1 MSYVPSQSDAIASL
15 YALHF
20 YEINTQMS
28 PSTMMDNF
36 YARII
41 PLKFQSAKEALSYCR
56 QLAKEY
62 GFTMKQETSSNKN
75 IYIYCSREGVA
86 DSSKQ
91 TKRKRSSIKCDC
103 KWRIVLFKDDNNQWE
118 FRKSNNPQHAQHN
131 HDLIPENIPAPWPPN
146 VLQRIAEYA
155 NSGFLTGDIRQLMQ
169 QEFPNLSWDER
180 RFYNRLAE
188 ERKKI
193 KIRETEKRVIE
204 TIVLAARVASLACS
218 SYEYT
223 NKVKAVLQQAFDD
236 ICESANIDS
245 TSVMSLSQDN
255 MTTIT
260 LPSSSTA
267 DIVCNYPAGSITV
280 KNIPAQKGRPSKKNI
295 HLRSQQQLLEVRDHP
310 NKSQNDLIT
319 PQPSELALQSQT
331 ELLTVLQSQSEIGSI
346 QKHNQSHSSQILQNQ
361 SQVQF
366 QSQQFSSSQ
375 ETINIQE
382 EPCQPFPSNVGPF
395 SQCNSNEL
403 NPSFLLQTQPQ
414 PVLQSQMN
422 LYPLNKQFQMQEKF
436 CYSRSQS
443 HIQFVPQNFRTNNQS
458 LISQEYSKMKFDSN
472 QQQILASQL
481 CSSQIQEHTDF
492 AKNSLSTQTLQEM
505 LFNSYP
511 QIFIQPQEKNINQK
525 QIQGLQPIQLSPS
538 QSSPF
543 VSTSEI
549 QSNQDLLHQFNLIE
563 FQPEQEAQGVDQQQ
577 LTSNSI
583 QSTNTDE
590 QNQNQQTLTPR
601 NIPSEIGYE
610 KSRKK
615 HKCNK
620 PPAYDKPLPVLEAN
634 V

>member
-1 MSYVPSQSDAIASL
+1 
-15 YALHF
+15 
-20 YEINTQMS
+20 
-28 PSTMMDNF
+28 MMDNF

-41 PLKFQSAKEALSYCR
+41 PSKFQSAKEALSYCR

-75 IYIYCSREGVA
+75 IYIYCSREGIA

-155 NSGFLTGDIRQLMQ
+155 NSGLSTGDIRQLMQ

-193 KIRETEKRVIE
+193 KIRETEKRVVE
-204 TIVLAARVASLACS
+204 TIILAARVASLACS
-218 SYEYT
+218 SHEYT

-245 TSVMSLSQDN
+245 TSVTSLSQDN

-260 LPSSSTA
+260 LSSSSTA
-267 DIVCNYPAGSITV
+267 DIICNYPAGSITV

-310 NKSQNDLIT
+310 CKSKNDLT
-319 PQPSELALQSQT
+319 AQPSEVTSQSQT
-331 ELLTVLQSQSEIGSI
+331 ELLQLLQSQSEIDSI
-346 QKHNQSHSSQILQNQ
+346 QKQNLSHNSQISQNQ

-366 QSQQFSSSQ
+366 LSQQLLSSQ

-382 EPCQPFPSNVGPF
+382 ETCQPFPSNVAPF

-414 PVLQSQMN
+414 PILQSQVN
-422 LYPLNKQFQMQEKF
+422 LYPLDKQFQMQEKF

-443 HIQFVPQNFRTNNQS
+443 HLQFVPQTFRTNNQP
-458 LISQEYSKMKFDSN
+458 LISQEYSKLKFNSN
-472 QQQILASQL
+472 LHFQNQLFDKNEPQILDSQL
-481 CSSQIQEHTDF
+481 SSSQIQEHTDF
-492 AKNSLSTQTLQEM
+492 TKYSSTQTLQEM
-505 LFNSYP
+505 LFSSYP
-511 QIFIQPQEKNINQK
+511 QIFIQPQEKNTNQDL
-525 QIQGLQPIQLSPS
+525 QSIQFTTL
-538 QSSPF
+538 QSSF

-549 QSNQDLLHQFNLIE
+549 QSNRDLPYQFNLIE
-563 FQPEQEAQGVDQQQ
+563 FQPEQEPQGVDQQQ
-577 LTSNSI
+577 LSSSSI
-583 QSTNTDE
+583 QFINANMQN
-590 QNQNQQTLTPR
+590 QNQNQQSLTQW
-601 NIPSEIGYE
+601 NIPLEVDYE
-610 KSRKK
+610 KARKK
-615 HKCNK
+615 RKYNK
-620 PPAYDKPLPVLEAN
+620 QPAYDKPLQILEAN